1 MEKKCAQAYVIAK
14 ASGNQIELIPEWVLL
29 IANYRLLRDERRAAE
44 CYRSGCIPDSINTHS
59 IEA

>member
-14 ASGNQIELIPEWVLL
+14 ASGNQIELML
-29 IANYRLLRDERRAAE
+29 IANHRLLKDERRAAE